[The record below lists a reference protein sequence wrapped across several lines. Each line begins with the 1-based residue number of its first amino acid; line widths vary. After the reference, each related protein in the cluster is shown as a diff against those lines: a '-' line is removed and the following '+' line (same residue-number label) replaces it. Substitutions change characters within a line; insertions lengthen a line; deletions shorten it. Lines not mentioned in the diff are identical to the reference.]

1 MASQIDAAG
10 VASTPPHVC
19 SHCKKSFARH
29 CDLNK
34 HAKSHSRPY
43 KCLYTNCKY
52 HEHGWPTAKELERHV
67 NDKHSPSPRTFACLY
82 QPCPYRSKR
91 ESNCKQHMEKAHKW
105 KYVRSKSN
113 GKRLPI
119 TAQSD
124 IVYRLKT
131 DDGTLGTRNFGPS
144 PVSPQPQ
151 LIPPHGGDF
160 VLYDDDDQQ
169 EDAFGEEDDEAYS
182 GFQDAQ
188 AYQSYL
194 PWNSPNTRVRQA
206 ESVIDSYNGTLEKPM
221 GAEFYGN
228 GLLDPR
234 LSSYQTPPGSEAHR
248 TPDTPC
254 LDITAAIKVESPT
267 ITMDFFSPQKRKL
280 EAVDGSSQEAKPAT
294 NSTHGANS
302 SGASNP
308 KVHRTTSGPAKSVV
322 NRRDSFDDDGH
333 RPNKKARQ
341 MPVED
346 FSDTSMP
353 DIFRFAHPT
362 IYDRDQKETY
372 SPCHTVHRD
381 ISTLVRHLS
390 RPAHRFKVTDRF
402 ISSFDQDENFRHPRV
417 GVCRWCWLTFTDR
430 SEFEGHVADLCEKV
444 SKGKR
449 EKWRVLLNSFT
460 PLVDQPMHAHSTFDV
475 VQESEEDGW
484 DRLSRGLQESP
495 EVDDSTCAPEASP
508 ALVYPTS
515 HGEFVPLTE
524 HQRLLKEHQALQDKH
539 RRLLGQVTQAMYA
552 QQVCDNARTQPL
564 NARDNMLLAAM
575 SRESHKAQRSAL
587 AHQQYRSSDRDNLV
601 QHMDSQSTD
610 VDVQGFLEEV
620 ENAHKGLTRQ
630 DSGFS
635 TTSRSTIHH
644 VPPSPPVKS
653 LDYVDDDQQNAAH
666 GSGSQN
672 PRKQP
677 TSHADSGYATEGR
690 RGSLADLG
698 MSTVAGMATS
708 AVMHHPHHSM
718 TTATTTTDDTFM
730 NDTFMSTGHEEQHS
744 QQQAQHPL
752 DPSLTGFAFDYDGF
766 ASASQLETDLEF
778 DFPI

>member
-1 MASQIDAAG
+1 MASQVDAAG
-10 VASTPPHVC
+10 VASIASHVC
-19 SHCKKSFARH
+19 SHCKKSFARL

-43 KCLYTNCKY
+43 KCLFTNCKY

-124 IVYRLKT
+124 IVYRLRT
-131 DDGTLGTRNFGPS
+131 DDATLGPRNFGPS
-144 PVSPQPQ
+144 LISPQPQ

-160 VLYDDDDQQ
+160 VLYDDDDGQQ
-169 EDAFGEEDDEAYS
+169 EDAFGEDDDEAYS
-182 GFQDAQ
+182 GFQDGQ

-206 ESVIDSYNGTLEKPM
+206 ESVIDSYNDTLEKPV
-221 GAEFYGN
+221 GSEFYGN

-254 LDITAAIKVESPT
+254 LDIAAAIKVESPT
-267 ITMDFFSPQKRKL
+267 VTMDFFSPQKRKF
-280 EAVDGSSQEAKPAT
+280 EAVDGSSQGSKPAT
-294 NSTHGANS
+294 NSAGGISS
-302 SGASNP
+302 SGASDP
-308 KVHRTTSGPAKSVV
+308 KQHRIATGPARTVLT
-322 NRRDSFDDDGH
+322 RRDSFDEDGRH
-333 RPNKKARQ
+333 PTKKAKQ
-341 MPVED
+341 MPAED

-402 ISSFDQDENFRHPRV
+402 ISSFDQDETFRHPRV

-430 SEFEGHVADLCEKV
+430 SEFETHVANLCEKV

-460 PLVDQPMHAHSTFDV
+460 PLVDQPSHTHTGFDL

-484 DRLSRGLQESP
+484 DQLSRGLEESL
-495 EVDDSTCAPEASP
+495 DTDGSACAPAASP
-508 ALVYPTS
+508 ALMYPTS

-524 HQRLLKEHQALQDKH
+524 HQRLLKEHQALQEKH
-539 RRLLGQVTQAMYA
+539 RRLLGQVTQAAYA
-552 QQVCDNARTQPL
+552 QQVRENARNQPL

-575 SRESHKAQRSAL
+575 SRESHKAQSTTL
-587 AHQQYRSSDRDNLV
+587 THQQRKHTDRDNLV
-601 QHMDSQSTD
+601 QHMDSQPTD

-635 TTSRSTIHH
+635 TSSRSTIHH

-653 LDYVDDDQQNAAH
+653 LDYADDRQQGAAH

-672 PRKQP
+672 LRKQP

-690 RGSLADLG
+690 RGSLAELG
-698 MSTVAGMATS
+698 MSTVAGVAAS
-708 AVMHHPHHSM
+708 AVMHHHHPHPSM
-718 TTATTTTDDTFM
+718 TTTTTTDDTFM
-730 NDTFMSTGHEEQHS
+730 KDTFMSTSHEEQS
-744 QQQAQHPL
+744 QQAHQL
-752 DPSLTGFAFDYDGF
+752 MEDTSLTEFPFDYGF
-766 ASASQLETDLEF
+766 PSVSQLETDLEF

>member
-1 MASQIDAAG
+1 MASQVDAAG
-10 VASTPPHVC
+10 VASATTPHIC
-19 SHCKKSFARH
+19 SHCKKSFARL

-43 KCLYTNCKY
+43 KCLFTNCKY

-113 GKRLPI
+113 GKRLPV

-131 DDGTLGTRNFGPS
+131 DDATLGARNFGPS
-144 PVSPQPQ
+144 PISPQPQ
-151 LIPPHGGDF
+151 LVPPHGGDF
-160 VLYDDDDQQ
+160 VLYDDDGLQ

-182 GFQDAQ
+182 HFQDVQ
-188 AYQSYL
+188 AFQSYL

-206 ESVIDSYNGTLEKPM
+206 ESVIDSYNGTLEKPVSS
-221 GAEFYGN
+221 EFYGT

-254 LDITAAIKVESPT
+254 LDIAASIKVESPT
-267 ITMDFFSPQKRKL
+267 VTMDFFSPQKRKF
-280 EAVDGSSQEAKPAT
+280 EPVDGSSQDSKPAT
-294 NSTHGANS
+294 NPARGIGS
-302 SGASNP
+302 SGASKANAQRP
-308 KVHRTTSGPAKSVV
+308 TTGPAKSIS
-322 NRRDSFDDDGH
+322 NRRDSFNEDSR
-333 RPNKKARQ
+333 RPTKKAKQ
-341 MPVED
+341 TP
-346 FSDTSMP
+346 
-353 DIFRFAHPT
+353 
-362 IYDRDQKETY
+362 ETY

-381 ISTLVRHLS
+381 ISTLV
-390 RPAHRFKVTDRF
+390 PAHRFKVTDRF

-430 SEFEGHVADLCEKV
+430 SEFEAHVSNMCEKV

-460 PLVDQPMHAHSTFDV
+460 PLVDGPSHTHTSFDL

-484 DRLSRGLQESP
+484 DQLSRGLEESP
-495 EVDDSTCAPEASP
+495 EVDDSTRVPVASP
-508 ALVYPTS
+508 ALVYPTY

-524 HQRLLKEHQALQDKH
+524 HQRLLKEHQALQEKH

-552 QQVCDNARTQPL
+552 RQVCENNTRNQPL
-564 NARDNMLLAAM
+564 DARDNMLLAAM
-575 SRESHKAQRSAL
+575 ARAPSKVE
-587 AHQQYRSSDRDNLV
+587 RSSLLQQQHKLLDRDNLV

-644 VPPSPPVKS
+644 VPPSPPLRS
-653 LDYVDDDQQNAAH
+653 LDYADDDQHDAAH

-672 PRKQP
+672 LQTRKQP

-690 RGSLADLG
+690 RGSLAELG
-698 MSTVAGMATS
+698 MSTIAGVVAAS
-708 AVMHHPHHSM
+708 AVMHHHDHSM
-718 TTATTTTDDTFM
+718 TTTATTTDDTFM
-730 NDTFMSTGHEEQHS
+730 KDTFMSTGHEEQS
-744 QQQAQHPL
+744 QQAHQL
-752 DPSLTGFAFDYDGF
+752 MEDSLTEFPFEYDF
-766 ASASQLETDLEF
+766 PPASQLEADLGAF
-778 DFPI
+778 DFPL